1 VSERDRTA
9 DVSRLRPLD
18 RDLLG
23 LEPDPDDPSALSLVV
38 VPSLCRTDG
47 RFYGGA
53 AIAAALAA
61 TEAATGRPA
70 LWSTT
75 QLVAIADIDERIRIE
90 TEVVAAGKTVD
101 QVHVQGR
108 VGDRLVFNAVGAAA
122 SPREGGLQGTGQAM
136 PRVTPPDDSESMHD
150 RMAGSASGGARVGE
164 LEVGHH
170 LISEHR
176 FADFLDPAPERPGR
190 MAVWSRLTGE
200 LGSAERRGADGS
212 AERRGA
218 DGSAER
224 RGADGSAERRG
235 ADGSAERLSPAAIAF
250 LADLVPLAVSAAAGV
265 AGAGTSLD
273 NTLRVGELVDGEWV
287 LLEVD
292 ADVAVGGYGHGHVRI
307 WSPDGHMVAVGSQ
320 SARMFSF
327 EEFARHLRR

>member
-1 VSERDRTA
+1 LDAIVLAMIERNATA
-9 DVSRLRPLD
+9 DCSRLRPLD

-23 LEPDPDDPSALSLVV
+23 LEPHPDDPGALSLVV

-61 TEAATGRPA
+61 SEAATGRPA

-75 QLVAIADIDERIRIE
+75 QLVAIADLDERIRID
-90 TEVVAAGKTVD
+90 TEIVASGKTVD
-101 QVHVQGR
+101 QVQVRGT
-108 VGDRLVFNAVGAAA
+108 VGDRLIFNAVGAAA
-122 SPREGGLQGTGQAM
+122 TARDGGLDGTGQVM
-136 PRVTPPDDSESMHD
+136 PRVTPPEDSESLHD
-150 RMAGSASGGARVGE
+150 RMAGAAGGDLVKGRVGGNRQE
-164 LEVGHH
+164 LAVGHH

-176 FADFLDPAPERPGR
+176 FADFLDPTPERPGR
-190 MAVWSRLTGE
+190 MAVWSRLTG
-200 LGSAERRGADGS
+200 A
-212 AERRGA
+212 
-218 DGSAER
+218 
-224 RGADGSAERRG
+224 
-235 ADGSAERLSPAAIAF
+235 LSEGPPRMTPAAIAF

-273 NTLRVGELVDGEWV
+273 NTLRVGEPIDSEWV
-287 LLEVD
+287 LLDVD

-307 WSPDGHMVAVGSQ
+307 WSPDGHIVAVGSQ

-327 EEFARHLRR
+327 DEFARHLSR

>member
-1 VSERDRTA
+1 VIPRDRTE
-9 DVSRLRPLD
+9 DEGRLRPLD

-61 TEAATGRPA
+61 SEAATGRPA

-101 QVHVQGR
+101 QVHVRGT
-108 VGDRLVFNAVGAAA
+108 VGERLIFNAVGAAA
-122 SPREGGLQGTGQAM
+122 TPRPGGLEGTGQVM
-136 PRVTPPDDSESMHD
+136 PRVTPPEDSESMHD
-150 RMAGSASGGARVGE
+150 RMAGSAHRGGGPAD
-164 LEVGHH
+164 LSIGHH

-190 MAVWSRLTGE
+190 MAVWSRLTGP
-200 LGSAERRGADGS
+200 LAD
-212 AERRGA
+212 EPPY
-218 DGSAER
+218 
-224 RGADGSAERRG
+224 
-235 ADGSAERLSPAAIAF
+235 LSPAAIAF

-273 NTLRVGELVDGEWV
+273 NSLRVGEDIDSEWV

-327 EEFARHLRR
+327 EEFARHLSR